1 MADVPCPLA
10 PHVKLQLGNR
20 MNLSRV
26 MDIEI
31 HKSRGVCVH
40 PELNDI
46 IMHGSL
52 EGSTPLLLACGE
64 GHLDSVK
71 RMTQRWGCWG
81 ADVNA
86 AGIYYHS
93 HHRVKVAILGATP
106 LIVASLKGRIDI
118 VQFLISKG
126 ADLSARTSAKEDRR
140 YDGLDPLHAALIDE
154 LPGQSFSEKCAESS
168 EIVRR
173 LLAGG
178 ADPSTLDAYG
188 NPVWTYRFCSIGAIK
203 ALVEQDLNLNQP
215 NSKGETILHHWI
227 DSVRDIDINEEE
239 RLKVIQILA
248 NRNTNNRRNL
258 SLSLV
263 LKLLAPSTAAH

>member
-1 MADVPCPLA
+1 M
-10 PHVKLQLGNR
+10 LQLGNR

-40 PELNDI
+40 PELKDI
-46 IMHGSL
+46 VLHGSL
-52 EGSTPLLLACGE
+52 DGCTPLLLACGE

-93 HHRVKVAILGATP
+93 HHRIKVAILGATP

-126 ADLSARTSAKEDRR
+126 ADLSARTSVKEDRRIDLRR

-173 LLAGG
+173 LLAGE
-178 ADPSTLDAYG
+178 ADPSTLDL
-188 NPVWTYRFCSIGAIK
+188 SH
-203 ALVEQDLNLNQP
+203 QNLC
-215 NSKGETILHHWI
+215 TFFFF
-227 DSVRDIDINEEE
+227 
-239 RLKVIQILA
+239 
-248 NRNTNNRRNL
+248 
-258 SLSLV
+258 
-263 LKLLAPSTAAH
+263 